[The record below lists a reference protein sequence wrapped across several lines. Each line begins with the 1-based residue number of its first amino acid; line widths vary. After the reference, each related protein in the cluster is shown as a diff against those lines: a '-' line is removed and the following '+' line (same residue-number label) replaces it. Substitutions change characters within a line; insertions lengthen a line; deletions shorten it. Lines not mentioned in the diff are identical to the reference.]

1 MPGGE
6 GIKVARKN
14 VGQLTV
20 GQIVRV
26 HDPEMSEAC
35 NQRQWRIEA
44 FPSRRLAQ
52 LKSVDGGC
60 DALVDLF
67 ALRPVEDA

>member
-1 MPGGE
+1 MLGGE
-6 GIKVARKN
+6 GIGVARKN
-14 VGQLTV
+14 VGQLAV
-20 GQIVRV
+20 GQIVHA
-26 HDPEMSEAC
+26 HDPEESEAC
-35 NQRQWRIEA
+35 QKRMWHIVA